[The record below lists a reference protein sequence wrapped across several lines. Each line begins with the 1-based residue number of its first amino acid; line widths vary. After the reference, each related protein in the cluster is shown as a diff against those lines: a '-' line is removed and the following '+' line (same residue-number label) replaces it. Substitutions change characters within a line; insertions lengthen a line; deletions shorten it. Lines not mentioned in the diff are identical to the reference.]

1 MAQPQPIIH
10 PPFQDDLS
18 MPSPSYSSFNP
29 ASYTRTFFGSPFSW
43 RPDSFGNG
51 NRHLPGS
58 SPPGQLLGPLD
69 PTDLRG
75 AGKISSS
82 IESDRG
88 SIMNA
93 LSAMERED
101 ELCRNYTCCGLNLQ
115 DLHALVEHFE
125 ECHVVVLD
133 PCSQQVPGQLYP
145 NHYPAPPPNAKF
157 DSYLPPPSSQLP
169 RLQPQHQQP
178 HLQISPQLHQQH
190 HQHPQQQLQHHQQ
203 QQQGPV
209 DPDEMELDLDSSP
222 ASSSASSPPL
232 TPVTTH
238 LVPYPTQ
245 RAFANA
251 SSFSPLSLSQPSSE
265 CPSPV
270 SAFDTATVLPSR
282 ASTSTISPFS
292 PTQRDSF
299 GTYSAYSDYG
309 AVASP
314 SQEITSASSSQ
325 PGSPYSCV
333 PPTLLYSPSSMTPA
347 NTPSSSRVASP
358 VTAQGQTQASYH
370 PLSAQ
375 ASTSASA
382 SSSPSPT
389 STPRASTTLSRPA
402 SSLLLSKPFRC
413 PKPNCNKSYKQA
425 NGLKYHMTHGSCNFA
440 PPKDLE
446 ALQALL
452 AEKGVVVNGNDR
464 SGVQITEGELREVE
478 REAERRLRPF
488 ACGVGDCQRRYKNM
502 NGLRYH
508 YQHSGDHGAMGLQLL
523 ASGQHECLQHSKSAT
538 ATRQSTPAQSATMS
552 AGAAS
557 PTSPSS
563 AKSAGSQTW
572 HYPQGYGQSQ
582 YSPQAYSA
590 PTFSQQQQQY
600 AGQQVPVQQAQF

>member
-10 PPFQDDLS
+10 HPPFQDDIS
-18 MPSPSYSSFNP
+18 MPSQSSFNP
-29 ASYTRTFFGSPFSW
+29 ASYTRAFFGSPTSW
-43 RPDSFGNG
+43 RPGSFGN
-51 NRHLPGS
+51 RYFPGTS
-58 SPPGQLLGPLD
+58 PGQLLGPLD

-75 AGKISSS
+75 EGKMSSS
-82 IESDRG
+82 IESDRS
-88 SIMNA
+88 SIMMNA
-93 LSAMERED
+93 LSAIERED
-101 ELCRNYTCCGLNLQ
+101 ELCRNYTCCGINLQ

-125 ECHVVVLD
+125 ECHVVVVD
-133 PCSQQVPGQLYP
+133 PSQPIPGQLYP
-145 NHYPAPPPNAKF
+145 NNFPVPPNAKF
-157 DSYLPPPSSQLP
+157 DSYLPHAAQIP
-169 RLQPQHQQP
+169 RPQQHLQHPHLQLQPQHYQ
-178 HLQISPQLHQQH
+178 QQH
-190 HQHPQQQLQHHQQ
+190 HPQQQHPL
-203 QQQGPV
+203 QQQGPF
-209 DPDEMELDLDSSP
+209 DPDDMELDLDSSP

-232 TPVTTH
+232 TPVTT
-238 LVPYPTQ
+238 PYTTQ
-245 RAFANA
+245 RAFASA
-251 SSFSPLSLSQPSSE
+251 SSFPPLSLSQPPSE

-282 ASTSTISPFS
+282 ASTSIAAFS

-299 GTYSAYSDYG
+299 NSYSTYSDYG
-309 AVASP
+309 TVASP
-314 SQEITSASSSQ
+314 LQASQEAVSASNSQ

-333 PPTLLYSPSSMTPA
+333 PPTLLYSPSSITPA

-358 VTAQGQTQASYH
+358 VTGQGQSQASYH

-382 SSSPSPT
+382 SSSSPSPT
-389 STPRASTTLSRPA
+389 STARASTTLSRPA

-413 PKPNCNKSYKQA
+413 PKPNCSKSYKQA

-508 YQHSGDHGAMGLQLL
+508 YQHSGDHGAIGLQLL
-523 ASGQHECLQHSKSAT
+523 ASGQHECLQHSKSAA
-538 ATRQSTPAQSATMS
+538 ATRQSTPSHSATP
-552 AGAAS
+552 AGASSPISS
-557 PTSPSS
+557 PT
-563 AKSAGSQTW
+563 KSVAGSQTW

-582 YSPQAYSA
+582 YSPQTYSA
-590 PTFSQQQQQY
+590 PSFSPHY
-600 AGQQVPVQQAQF
+600 AGQQVPVHQAQF

>member
-10 PPFQDDLS
+10 PPFQDDIS
-18 MPSPSYSSFNP
+18 MPSHSSFNP
-29 ASYTRTFFGSPFSW
+29 ASYQRAFLSSPISW
-43 RPDSFGNG
+43 RPGSFGNG
-51 NRHLPGS
+51 NRYLPGTS
-58 SPPGQLLGPLD
+58 PGQLLGPLD
-69 PTDLRG
+69 PTDLHG
-75 AGKISSS
+75 AGKMSSS

-101 ELCRNYTCCGLNLQ
+101 ELCRNYSCCGLNLQ

-125 ECHVVVLD
+125 ECHVVVVD
-133 PCSQQVPGQLYP
+133 PCSQPAPGQLYP
-145 NHYPAPPPNAKF
+145 NNYSVPPDAKF
-157 DSYLPPPSSQLP
+157 DSYLPQSAHMPRPS
-169 RLQPQHQQP
+169 
-178 HLQISPQLHQQH
+178 QH
-190 HQHPQQQLQHHQQ
+190 HQPPHSHLHLQPYQHHHQHSQHYQHLQ

-232 TPVTTH
+232 TPVTTP
-238 LVPYPTQ
+238 LVPYAAQ
-245 RAFANA
+245 RSFANA
-251 SSFSPLSLSQPSSE
+251 SSFTPISLSQPPSE

-282 ASTSTISPFS
+282 ASTSISPFS
-292 PTQRDSF
+292 TTQLDSF
-299 GTYSAYSDYG
+299 NAYSTYPDYG
-309 AVASP
+309 SVASP
-314 SQEITSASSSQ
+314 LQASQEVTCASDSQ

-333 PPTLLYSPSSMTPA
+333 PPTLLYSPSSITPA

-358 VTAQGQTQASYH
+358 VTAQASYR

-375 ASTSASA
+375 ASTSACAS

-523 ASGQHECLQHSKSAT
+523 ASGQHASLQHSKSAA
-538 ATRQSTPAQSATMS
+538 ATRQSTPAHGSATP
-552 AGAAS
+552 AGATS
-557 PTSPSS
+557 PTSPSPT
-563 AKSAGSQTW
+563 KSAGSQTW

-582 YSPQAYSA
+582 YSPQSYPA
-590 PTFSQQQQQY
+590 PSFSPH
-600 AGQQVPVQQAQF
+600 GQQVPVQQSRF

>member
-1 MAQPQPIIH
+1 
-10 PPFQDDLS
+10 
-18 MPSPSYSSFNP
+18 
-29 ASYTRTFFGSPFSW
+29 
-43 RPDSFGNG
+43 
-51 NRHLPGS
+51 
-58 SPPGQLLGPLD
+58 
-69 PTDLRG
+69 
-75 AGKISSS
+75 
-82 IESDRG
+82 
-88 SIMNA
+88 
-93 LSAMERED
+93 
-101 ELCRNYTCCGLNLQ
+101 
-115 DLHALVEHFE
+115 
-125 ECHVVVLD
+125 
-133 PCSQQVPGQLYP
+133 
-145 NHYPAPPPNAKF
+145 
-157 DSYLPPPSSQLP
+157 
-169 RLQPQHQQP
+169 
-178 HLQISPQLHQQH
+178 
-190 HQHPQQQLQHHQQ
+190 
-203 QQQGPV
+203 
-209 DPDEMELDLDSSP
+209 MELDMDSSP

-232 TPVTTH
+232 TPVTTP
-238 LVPYPTQ
+238 LVPYTTQ

-251 SSFSPLSLSQPSSE
+251 SSFTPLSLSQPSSE

-282 ASTSTISPFS
+282 ASTSTMSPFS
-292 PTQRDSF
+292 QTQHDSF
-299 GTYSAYSDYG
+299 SSYSYSDYG
-309 AVASP
+309 AMTSP
-314 SQEITSASSSQ
+314 LQASQEITSASSSQ

-333 PPTLLYSPSSMTPA
+333 PPTLLYSPSSITPA

-358 VTAQGQTQASYH
+358 VAAQGQTQASYH

-413 PKPNCNKSYKQA
+413 PKANCNKSYKQA

-508 YQHSGDHGAMGLQLL
+508 YQHSGDHGAIGLQLL
-523 ASGQHECLQHSKSAT
+523 ASGQHECLQHSKSAA
-538 ATRQSTPAQSATMS
+538 ATRQSTPAHSAAT
-552 AGAAS
+552 S
-557 PTSPSS
+557 PTSPSPS
-563 AKSAGSQTW
+563 KSPAGSQSW
-572 HYPQGYGQSQ
+572 QYPQSYGQSQ
-582 YSPQAYSA
+582 YSPQAFSA
-590 PTFSQQQQQY
+590 RSFSQQQQY
-600 AGQQVPVQQAQF
+600 TRQQVPVQQAQF

>member
-1 MAQPQPIIH
+1 QPIIQ
-10 PPFQDDLS
+10 PTFQDDR
-18 MPSPSYSSFNP
+18 PIASPSFSSSVNNGSFNP
-29 ASYTRTFFGSPFSW
+29 ASYTRSFFGSPISW
-43 RPDSFGNG
+43 RPGSFGN
-51 NRHLPGS
+51 RYFPGS
-58 SPPGQLLGPLD
+58 SPSQLLGPLD

-88 SIMNA
+88 SILNA

-125 ECHVVVLD
+125 ECHVVVVD
-133 PCSQQVPGQLYP
+133 PCSQP
-145 NHYPAPPPNAKF
+145 F
-157 DSYLPPPSSQLP
+157 ESYLPQSAQVS
-169 RLQPQHQQP
+169 RPQH
-178 HLQISPQLHQQH
+178 H
-190 HQHPQQQLQHHQQ
+190 HQHQLQQLQLQQQQQ
-203 QQQGPV
+203 QQQGPF
-209 DPDEMELDLDSSP
+209 DPDDMELDLDSSP

-232 TPVTTH
+232 TPVTTP
-238 LVPYPTQ
+238 LVPYTTQ
-245 RAFANA
+245 RAFA
-251 SSFSPLSLSQPSSE
+251 STSYTPLSLSQPPSA

-270 SAFDTATVLPSR
+270 SAFETATVLPSR
-282 ASTSTISPFS
+282 ASGSTISSFP
-292 PTQRDSF
+292 QLQHDSF
-299 GTYSAYSDYG
+299 NPYSTYSDYG
-309 AVASP
+309 ANPSPLHGAQDAAS
-314 SQEITSASSSQ
+314 TSSSQ
-325 PGSPYSCV
+325 PGSPYGCV
-333 PPTLLYSPSSMTPA
+333 PPTLLYSSNSTTPA

-358 VTAQGQTQASYH
+358 VAAQGQTQASYH
-370 PLSAQ
+370 PLSAH
-375 ASTSASA
+375 ASTSTSG
-382 SSSPSPT
+382 SPSTSPSPT

-413 PKPNCNKSYKQA
+413 PKANCNKSYKQA

-508 YQHSGDHGAMGLQLL
+508 YQHSGDHGAIGLRLL
-523 ASGQHECLQHSKSAT
+523 ASGQHECLQHSKSAA
-538 ATRQSTPAQSATMS
+538 ATRQSTPAHSATPGGAVS
-552 AGAAS
+552 LLPSPPAKPAAPQSWHYAAS
-557 PTSPSS
+557 YT
-563 AKSAGSQTW
+563 
-572 HYPQGYGQSQ
+572 
-582 YSPQAYSA
+582 
-590 PTFSQQQQQY
+590 SQQ
-600 AGQQVPVQQAQF
+600 

>member
-1 MAQPQPIIH
+1 MSYIFPR
-10 PPFQDDLS
+10 PPLDLS
-18 MPSPSYSSFNP
+18 LTLALF
-29 ASYTRTFFGSPFSW
+29 
-43 RPDSFGNG
+43 
-51 NRHLPGS
+51 
-58 SPPGQLLGPLD
+58 LLFPCS

-133 PCSQQVPGQLYP
+133 PCSQPVPGQLYP
-145 NHYPAPPPNAKF
+145 NNYSGPPPNPKLDMYSTHLA
-157 DSYLPPPSSQLP
+157 QLP
-169 RLQPQHQQP
+169 RP
-178 HLQISPQLHQQH
+178 QQH
-190 HQHPQQQLQHHQQ
+190 HQHPPAPTPTSPTASPTPTTAPPTRSIRSRRHGTRHGLV
-203 QQQGPV
+203 PRF
-209 DPDEMELDLDSSP
+209 LICFLSS
-222 ASSSASSPPL
+222 L
-232 TPVTTH
+232 TPVTTP
-238 LVPYPTQ
+238 LVPYTAQ

-251 SSFSPLSLSQPSSE
+251 SSFTPLSLSQPTSE

-282 ASTSTISPFS
+282 ASTSAFP
-292 PTQRDSF
+292 PTQHDSF
-299 GTYSAYSDYG
+299 NTYSAYPDYG
-309 AVASP
+309 AVTSPLQAS
-314 SQEITSASSSQ
+314 QDVASASSSQ

-333 PPTLLYSPSSMTPA
+333 PPTLLYSPSSITPA

-382 SSSPSPT
+382 STSPSPT

-413 PKPNCNKSYKQA
+413 PKANCNKSYKQA

-502 NGLRYH
+502 NGLR
-508 YQHSGDHGAMGLQLL
+508 M
-523 ASGQHECLQHSKSAT
+523 
-538 ATRQSTPAQSATMS
+538 
-552 AGAAS
+552 
-557 PTSPSS
+557 SPS
-563 AKSAGSQTW
+563 
-572 HYPQGYGQSQ
+572 
-582 YSPQAYSA
+582 
-590 PTFSQQQQQY
+590 
-600 AGQQVPVQQAQF
+600 V